1 MDDFLIKIFG
11 YNWRKDFKFYFV
23 IGLVSDAISFVITA
37 DLFWMDIP
45 FPFLIMYFCG
55 IILIIILSSL
65 WFAYKRITPKI
76 IQSILSR
83 SLSKI
88 KLLMPFDE
96 NGHSQ
101 QPGCWLWG
109 ILLLVQILAMIAIW
123 FFY

>member
-23 IGLVSDAISFVITA
+23 ISLVLDIILAVSLQ
-37 DLFWMDIP
+37 DLFWMDDIP
-45 FPFLIMYFCG
+45 FTFLIMYFCG

-96 NGHSQ
+96 NGEIQ
-101 QPGCWLWG
+101 KLGCLLWG
-109 ILLLVQILAMIAIW
+109 IVLLIQILASIVW